1 MSQDAIE
8 IKYYFCKHLLYTE
21 NITTFKETGQY
32 GLPTFAI
39 TPKDYFDTSGFLY
52 DSSEFDPKIPGFNR
66 VADSIFEYVGIGDP
80 EEILLKNGT
89 FMWRD
94 MLSEIK
100 YTYRRRSYLNRSSSE
115 PR

>member
-1 MSQDAIE
+1 MSKDDAPR
-8 IKYYFCKHLLYTE
+8 IKYYFCAGNKTV
-21 NITTFKETGQY
+21 ISRFQTFS
-32 GLPTFAI
+32 I
-39 TPKDYFDTSGFLY
+39 TPKNYFDREGFLY

-66 VADSIFEYVGIGDP
+66 VADSIFEYVGDGDP

-94 MLSEIK
+94 MLSEIGC
-100 YTYRRRSYLNRSSSE
+100 TYRRRRLCGLWVVQEVIDE